1 MGYFKDVTPESAGIS
16 SKGILNFLDRI
27 EENQIELHSF
37 MVIRHG
43 QCAAKGW
50 WKPYDE
56 KFRHPLYSFSKSL
69 TATAIGFAEQEGI
82 LSLDEK
88 IVDIF
93 PDLLPENPSENL
105 KKITLHHLL
114 IMGCGH
120 ETEIMDNSENWIST
134 FLHHPVLHEP
144 GTFYKYNTFTSKN
157 KENEKNNFNKFY
169 CADQLFNFNSST
181 VVYTNSINGW

>member
-93 PDLLPENPSENL
+93 PDLLPENPY
-105 KKITLHHLL
+105 
-114 IMGCGH
+114 
-120 ETEIMDNSENWIST
+120 EI
-134 FLHHPVLHEP
+134 
-144 GTFYKYNTFTSKN
+144 SKN
-157 KENEKNNFNKFY
+157 HAASPVDYGLWSRDGDYGQFRKLDFY
-169 CADQLFNFNSST
+169 LSS
-181 VVYTNSINGW
+181 SSSAP

>member
-69 TATAIGFAEQEGI
+69 TATAIGFPAAGPERYRQFSHPAI
-82 LSLDEK
+82 RFLPALQNQSPLLST
-88 IVDIF
+88 I
-93 PDLLPENPSENL
+93 
-105 KKITLHHLL
+105 
-114 IMGCGH
+114 C
-120 ETEIMDNSENWIST
+120 
-134 FLHHPVLHEP
+134 
-144 GTFYKYNTFTSKN
+144 
-157 KENEKNNFNKFY
+157 
-169 CADQLFNFNSST
+169 
-181 VVYTNSINGW
+181 

>member
-93 PDLLPENPSENL
+93 PDLLPDDGACASSMTCSIRKSQKNHAAS
-105 KKITLHHLL
+105 
-114 IMGCGH
+114 
-120 ETEIMDNSENWIST
+120 
-134 FLHHPVLHEP
+134 PVDYGLWSRD
-144 GTFYKYNTFTSKN
+144 GDYGQFRKLDFY
-157 KENEKNNFNKFY
+157 
-169 CADQLFNFNSST
+169 LSS
-181 VVYTNSINGW
+181 SSGAP

>member
-69 TATAIGFAEQEGI
+69 TATAIGFAELGGI

-105 KKITLHHLL
+105 KKTRCIT
-114 IMGCGH
+114 C
-120 ETEIMDNSENWIST
+120 
-134 FLHHPVLHEP
+134 
-144 GTFYKYNTFTSKN
+144 
-157 KENEKNNFNKFY
+157 
-169 CADQLFNFNSST
+169 
-181 VVYTNSINGW
+181 